1 MSATDVGLR
10 WARELRRQ
18 YGGTSAAKRIARD
31 FGVEVRTAAA
41 WMQGGVPFVRH
52 LCRAADLCGAA
63 FVLRVLS
70 PDSELAGCADV
81 DQAIDVLRRRVD
93 DLNRRIARLKG
104 RRVMV
109 DGFILTLAGILS
121 RLSDRLIEWVE
132 RRQR

>member
-1 MSATDVGLR
+1 MMTSALCETEFPSACTELQSGGGKTMSATDVGLR

-18 YGGTSAAKRIARD
+18 YGGTAAAKRIARD

-52 LCRAADLCGAA
+52 LCRAADLFGAA

-104 RRVMV
+104 
-109 DGFILTLAGILS
+109 GA
-121 RLSDRLIEWVE
+121 
-132 RRQR
+132 